1 MLQVGKTRKKLTNSR
16 IALGLDN
23 MLRNYRNLK
32 TNPSLRMQNFP
43 KISWSLFGE
52 AILRIGYE
60 HLKTYEREKGL
71 AATLN
76 LILSSGLNTRW
87 ANLPQTRFRS
97 VPLNVWVSV
106 TSREILQRHLQYIKE
121 AMKKADLKPVTW
133 RYFLHALLDIGLW
146 QVENMLTKDATYLIL
161 MTVAQFDIETLAE
174 TRAKLVGTR
183 AKIEAAFKDSASS

>member
-1 MLQVGKTRKKLTNSR
+1 MLWVGKNRKRKKLTNSR

-60 HLKTYEREKGL
+60 HLKTYEQEKGL
-71 AATLN
+71 TATLN
-76 LILSSGLNTRW
+76 LIVSSGLNPRW
-87 ANLPQTRFRS
+87 ANLPRTRYRC
-97 VPLNVWVSV
+97 VPLNIWISI

-121 AMKKADLKPVTW
+121 AIKKAGLKPMTW

-146 QVENMLTKDATYLIL
+146 QVENMLTKDATHLIL
-161 MTVAQFDIETLAE
+161 MTTMQFDTESLAE
-174 TRAKLVGTR
+174 TRAKL
-183 AKIEAAFKDSASS
+183 EAAFKDSASS